1 MAEELEVGSLFLLSR
16 AHLSLWNARVLYS
29 KGLDLMYL
37 RARLPGLSGEGWH
50 AWAMPQGT
58 WGWAGVFPHPWELTD
73 LVSASLAPL
82 SFFLRK
88 LYVICP
94 TPSVAGPFLAG
105 F

>member
-58 WGWAGVFPHPWELTD
+58 WDGQVYFPIPGSLLT
-73 LVSASLAPL
+73 LSLPL
-82 SFFLRK
+82 
-88 LYVICP
+88 
-94 TPSVAGPFLAG
+94 
-105 F
+105 